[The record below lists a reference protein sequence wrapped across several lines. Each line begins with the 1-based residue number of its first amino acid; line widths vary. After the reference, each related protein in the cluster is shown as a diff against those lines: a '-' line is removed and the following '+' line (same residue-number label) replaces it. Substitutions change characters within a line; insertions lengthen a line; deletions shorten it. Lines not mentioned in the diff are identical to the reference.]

1 MDWFDLLGV
10 QVTLKN
16 LSQHHSSKISIFQCS
31 AKASHVLDPDKM
43 DEFSNYIL
51 LWLAVYAC
59 MVNHIWLFVTPWT
72 IACQAP
78 LSMGFSR
85 KEYCSG
91 LPFLSPGDLPNPWM
105 EPGSPALQVD
115 SFFFFWSWVLAL
127 ITFAGRFFTAEPLG
141 KPKISES
148 HSVLP
153 YSLWL
158 HGL

>member
-91 LPFLSPGDLPNPWM
+91 LACPHPGDCSP
-105 EPGSPALQVD
+105 PGSSVHGILQARIVE
-115 SFFFFWSWVLAL
+115 W
-127 ITFAGRFFTAEPLG
+127 FAISSSRGSSRPRDQTCVSSSPSLSSKFFTTST
-141 KPKISES
+141 KIQ
-148 HSVLP
+148 
-153 YSLWL
+153 
-158 HGL
+158 